1 MKFRKAFSR
10 ERRFAPTGEKFTFE
24 HEAEIDKNGRRS
36 LKKTKRVETYELIQS
51 YAEECNIQ
59 NIIKRATNG
68 NPDLLQKVIGTY
80 QDITEVPKSVAEA
93 QQLIINLKNA
103 FAKLPK
109 ETRAKFEYNDEIYV
123 AQFGSDV
130 WAEKTG
136 LKEIMQKSEEK
147 RAEKAKLEAD
157 QIKAIQNLANMEA
170 FAQKGEL
177 ENE

>member
-1 MKFRKAFSR
+1 MEFRKAFSR
-10 ERRFAPTGEKFTFE
+10 KRYHAPTGEKFTME
-24 HEAEIDKNGRRS
+24 HEPEIDKNGRRT

-68 NPDLLQKVIGTY
+68 NPELLQKVIGTY

-103 FAKLPK
+103 FANLPK

-123 AQFGSDV
+123 AQFGSDE

-136 LKEIMQKSEEK
+136 LKEIMKRSQEK
-147 RAEKAKLEAD
+147 AAEKAKFEAD
-157 QIKAIQNLANMEA
+157 QIKAIQNLASMNA
-170 FAQKGEL
+170 FSEKGAI